1 LTQDADRAW
10 AALRRLFE
18 GGRPTAGLLSAAS
31 GKAESTLRRRIEKEG
46 WRGEAARVGEGTQTR
61 LRYLAR
67 LYREMDRL
75 SAIEGDFGKAEYDA
89 VNAITRSIEKIEER
103 TTEGANDT
111 SEPDEEFLAAAFERI
126 DRRIV
131 ELASELA
138 GRLGKEDIRQ

>member
-1 LTQDADRAW
+1 M
-10 AALRRLFE
+10 
-18 GGRPTAGLLSAAS
+18 
-31 GKAESTLRRRIEKEG
+31 EKEG
-46 WRGEAARVGEGTQTR
+46 WRGEAARAGEVTQTR

-103 TTEGANDT
+103 TAEGANDT